1 MIELI
6 QALAFKMAIQ
16 DACGIRTQWLLPQR
30 TAQQRR
36 LVKVCMRREE
46 VARRLW
52 HTKARLVASGHWYNP
67 TPAQRA
73 QLRVSRTTPDPS

>member
-1 MIELI
+1 MHRFAYWAMLGWLQEET
-6 QALAFKMAIQ
+6 
-16 DACGIRTQWLLPQR
+16 GIRTGILGGCTVREYRQLKLKL
-30 TAQQRR
+30 RR
-36 LVKVCMRREE
+36 DE

-73 QLRVSRTTPDPS
+73 QLRVSRTIPDPS